1 MMLLAAT
8 ICSTVIGCPQELRA
22 KIQSSEAMER
32 FADDDTSWNELLK
45 RIGSGEPAW
54 IELEEYLAGLS
65 DGHVTEE
72 LTTALGEALI
82 HRPEQMLALIAGG
95 KLGTNA
101 IALCGNIGDDQ
112 ATLAEALVALGQQE
126 RAVRAVRRK
135 DLQAVR
141 RRCLR
146 EIRQSKAAVK
156 RSFR

>member
-1 MMLLAAT
+1 MLAAA
-8 ICSTVIGCPQELRA
+8 ICSAVIGCPQELRA

-82 HRPEQMLALIAGG
+82 HRPEQMLALIAAG

-112 ATLAEALVALGQQE
+112 ATRADSGCSRAAGARGPSGAPQGFAGSAAPLPPRDPAVKSRGEALL
-126 RAVRAVRRK
+126 
-135 DLQAVR
+135 
-141 RRCLR
+141 
-146 EIRQSKAAVK
+146 
-156 RSFR
+156 